1 MKVHPPWGSA
11 IDLLR
16 EFVADV
22 DAVHDWARKEW
33 PDLMVTYRKA
43 QGKLLDHGNANQRLD
58 GKPMT
63 DTYQELKLKLQLS
76 EQKQAKMF
84 EKIDWPLLRDQKQE
98 LIKRIDKG
106 DLLWG
111 LVYLIDEIQD
121 HAVDVLGVDKD
132 KVFMEG
138 EK

>member
-1 MKVHPPWGSA
+1 MNPWGSA

-22 DAVHDWARKEW
+22 DAVHDWAREEW

-43 QGKLLDHGNANQRLD
+43 KGLLD
-58 GKPMT
+58 
-63 DTYQELKLKLQLS
+63 ELS

-98 LIKRIDKG
+98 LIKRIDKD

-111 LVYLIDEIQD
+111 VVYLIDEIQD
-121 HAVDVLGVDKD
+121 HAVDVLGVDEG